1 MQLHTPIAAFTAA
14 SSNNSNAMSSS
25 ICTVASTILIMNLE
39 TISMMI
45 SVTDM
50 NAVFLFIKY

>member
-1 MQLHTPIAAFTAA
+1 
-14 SSNNSNAMSSS
+14 MSSS